1 MALIGKPKIKE
12 SRWKVVEKKTQK
24 DGLLHTLYSPNGD
37 LYTREWRKNLR
48 HGQGTQ
54 VWTSARTMYEG
65 EWKWDVRDGFGT
77 LYKLQLP
84 SERYLKVYLGNW
96 RNDKKEGFGKY
107 FYSSS
112 SRYEGEWVR
121 NERSGNGRMTYE
133 NGDVYEGEWFRD
145 KPHGKGVLL
154 LKNGNRY
161 EGYMKDGK
169 KQGHGRFV
177 YKDMGQVYEGFWVD
191 DVPKCGKLCEYNRK
205 NIHTPELN
213 PIPPGRLQDVHEVL
227 REALGHFCSMI

>member
-1 MALIGKPKIKE
+1 MALIGKPRIKE
-12 SRWKVVEKKTQK
+12 SRWKVVEIKTQK

-54 VWTSARTMYEG
+54 VWTSAKTMYEG

-84 SERYLKVYLGNW
+84 SERYLKVYLANW

-121 NERSGNGRMTYE
+121 NERRKWRRKWE
-133 NGDVYEGEWFRD
+133 
-145 KPHGKGVLL
+145 
-154 LKNGNRY
+154 
-161 EGYMKDGK
+161 
-169 KQGHGRFV
+169 
-177 YKDMGQVYEGFWVD
+177 D
-191 DVPKCGKLCEYNRK
+191 D
-205 NIHTPELN
+205 
-213 PIPPGRLQDVHEVL
+213 L
-227 REALGHFCSMI
+227 REWRCL